1 MATTDTLS
9 FGIQDVITGKPTIDG
24 LVDYDMLPYN
34 GTPEVGYT
42 NGSKLTYEG
51 GTFPR
56 VVFQGV
62 HQTIGD
68 DRLVLGFMCRFD
80 VSFDTDDFIVILFRQ
95 SAGSSAGP
103 RRMILIRP
111 NLFEEGAGPGNG
123 DPMFPGYEIK
133 RNQPP
138 NEMHFYKEFG
148 GPEFWDE
155 YSPPAGQID
164 VKVRSW
170 KPGRFVDAD
179 PECCWSVE
187 VSVPR
192 TAAGDWIAL
201 NNDFGLYFNVVRI
214 NNPAATVKQS
224 IFPTTNDPL
233 DDFPG
238 ANFPD
243 PAALQWG
250 HGLVPNPGDPVPGV
264 GVHFIGG
271 WQGVGRRP
279 LGTNDPLT
287 GTIEGGPGGT
297 DNAIVALIE
306 NTGEVPANDVSAE
319 FRFRNYGLPP
329 DPELLPW
336 DKPFGMTDNP
346 TAGAN
351 LAATNG
357 TAVLTATWLAANV
370 DAGYAAHPD
379 QCFAVTLS
387 SPNDVN
393 FNQAAVRRNMWV
405 TQLSEVEKDAEIS
418 GEGYPEPADGSGQVD
433 FLLETFCRQINV
445 AERLSEKEVGNPEI
459 TALVESVV
467 AAANPD
473 RGGEDVPR
481 VVTHTK
487 SATAPQ
493 PGWKNSVVY
502 VWMTIGSRRTGTF
515 MNIEGRSYEILD
527 ETPGEFGIAA
537 YHEGLQDKLSF
548 SFDGPGLVQYAPGSY
563 GLKVPWKSTTTIKVK
578 LGAGPEGPGG
588 DVTKSVPR
596 EPWPKPRGL
605 GDPGQ
610 LPDGCRGMLKRLLGM
625 LLKRVFGKKS

>member
-1 MATTDTLS
+1 MATTDTLC
-9 FGIQDVITGKPTIDG
+9 FGIQDGITGKPDVDG

-34 GTPEVGYT
+34 GVPEVGYT
-42 NGSKLTYEG
+42 NGCKMTYEG

-95 SAGSSAGP
+95 SAGSGAGP
-103 RRMILIRP
+103 RRMIVIRP
-111 NLFEEGAGPGNG
+111 NIAGLGADVGTG

-133 RNQPP
+133 RDKPP
-138 NEMHFYKEFG
+138 NEMHFYKELG
-148 GPEFWDE
+148 GAWDE
-155 YSPPAGQID
+155 YFPPAALVD

-192 TAAGDWIAL
+192 TAMGGDWIAL

-224 IFPTTNDPL
+224 FFPTTNQPM

-238 ANFPD
+238 ANYPD
-243 PAALQWG
+243 HTLLQWG
-250 HGLVPNPGDPVPGV
+250 HGLVPNPGDPNVGV
-264 GVHFIGG
+264 GVHFING
-271 WQGVGRRP
+271 WQGVGRRR

-287 GTIEGGPGGT
+287 GTIEGPSGT
-297 DNAIVALIE
+297 DNEIVALVE
-306 NTGEVPANDVSAE
+306 NSGEVAANDVSAE
-319 FRFRNYGLPP
+319 FRFRNYGLPASP
-329 DPELLPW
+329 QLLAW
-336 DKPFGMTDNP
+336 DKPLGMTNNP
-346 TAGAN
+346 TPGAN

-357 TAVLTATWLAANV
+357 TAELKAQWPHNQV
-370 DAGYAAHPD
+370 DPGYAAHPD

-405 TQLSEVEKDAEIS
+405 GQFSEVEKDAEIS
-418 GEGYPEPADGSGQVD
+418 GEGYPEPADGSGQID

-445 AERLSEKEVGNPEI
+445 AERMAEKEVGNPEVR
-459 TALVESVV
+459 ALIESLV
-467 AAANPD
+467 PPP
-473 RGGEDVPR
+473 RGEVPKIHGGPAGSP
-481 VVTHTK
+481 TTTPP
-487 SATAPQ
+487 AWT
-493 PGWKNSVVY
+493 NSVIY

-563 GLKVPWKSTTTIKVK
+563 GLKVPWKGTTTIKVK
-578 LGAGPEGPGG
+578 IGAGPEGPGG

-596 EPWPKPRGL
+596 EPWPKP
-605 GDPGQ
+605 PGFGG
-610 LPDGCRGMLKRLLGM
+610 PGPGPGPGEPPKGCLAALMGM
-625 LLKRVFGKKS
+625 FSKKS